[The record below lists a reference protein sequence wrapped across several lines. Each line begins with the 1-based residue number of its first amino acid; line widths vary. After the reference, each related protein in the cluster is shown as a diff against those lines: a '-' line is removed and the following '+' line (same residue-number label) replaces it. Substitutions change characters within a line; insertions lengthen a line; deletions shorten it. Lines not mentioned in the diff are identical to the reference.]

1 MLFPYPTSNGD
12 LQPFEVPEVTIG
24 IGVLCDGGETAI
36 LASDM
41 RVTYGNSPV
50 SPSDYAGK
58 QYEFSPHLL
67 SASIAGRTNINEA
80 VVSVMA
86 LHLSELLAQKQ
97 KQPDGLFVSEHVRH
111 ILERAR
117 KQELRKLQ
125 ECAMLS
131 ELGVSLD
138 DWLSGTL
145 KDGRK
150 LDDLALRWGLTILQ
164 RVKKEFCSKLALI
177 VVGFADNGI
186 VFMRGIGAEA
196 IEEAASPPYYVI
208 GSGSYAAM
216 EVLTKRGQ
224 NTDTSI
230 ARSLLHIYEALRAAR
245 KEKTVGPP
253 SAYVV
258 IRPARLGKTSG
269 VWRFPAESPL
279 LRGWY
284 KAYRKRSN
292 TGSLDMP
299 LPNDQ
304 VRGLLRRH
312 MPRQHQV
319 LTDEIVRLAPLEM
332 RKSSTLSSS

>member
-1 MLFPYPTSNGD
+1 M
-12 LQPFEVPEVTIG
+12 TIG
-24 IGVLCDGGETAI
+24 IGVLCDDGDTAI

-50 SPSDYAGK
+50 SPSDSAGK
-58 QYEFSPHLL
+58 QYEFPPYLL
-67 SASIAGRTNINEA
+67 SASIAGRANINEA
-80 VVSVMA
+80 VISVMA
-86 LHLSELLAQKQ
+86 LHLSELLVQKQ

-125 ECAMLS
+125 ECAMLG

-138 DWLSGTL
+138 DWISGTL
-145 KDGRK
+145 PDGRK
-150 LDDLALRWGLTILQ
+150 FTEESFRWGLAILQ
-164 RVKKEFCSKLALI
+164 RVKKEFVSKLALI

-196 IEEAASPPYYVI
+196 IEEAASPACYVI

-216 EVLTKRGQ
+216 EVLTERRQ
-224 NTDTSI
+224 NIETSM
-230 ARSLLHIYEALRAAR
+230 ARSLLHVYEAMKAAR

-279 LRGWY
+279 LRGWC
-284 KAYRKRSN
+284 KAYQKRSD

-304 VRGLLRRH
+304 VRGLLRKH

-319 LTDEIVRLAPLEM
+319 LTDEIVKLAPLEM
-332 RKSSTLSSS
+332 RKSSTLRQSGS